1 MVSTSIEPE
10 TPTSMSYEEFKNK
23 IVAVSELSPND
34 VDFEKILDQLNN
46 IKYITYPSGTIK
58 NVKVVDALRE
68 ANDEFR
74 NYTFYSSNN
83 QSDVVEVANS
93 LIYQHGWG
101 NNDPDRSEDG
111 DPDRSEDGDPEVARQ
126 LDFFSDDEISNYDDA
141 TSQDGGKAKRKS
153 MKKTKKSKRKHKNK
167 KSTTKSR
174 KHINKRKSSEKKR
187 NTKTMRKR
195 KSTKKGK
202 SGKK

>member
-34 VDFEKILDQLNN
+34 VEFEKILNQLNN

-101 NNDPDRSEDG
+101 NDDPDRSEDG
-111 DPDRSEDGDPEVARQ
+111 DPDISEDGDPEVARQ
-126 LDFFSDDEISNYDDA
+126 LDFFSDLESNADDA

>member
-10 TPTSMSYEEFKNK
+10 TPTSMSYQEFKNK

-101 NNDPDRSEDG
+101 ND